1 MHESHR
7 RDAGLR
13 KVSVFTRRFVYGAVA
28 VTAAVTALV
37 ARIQP
42 ARAKTENAGSTTPA
56 SPAAR
61 TGQSGSKAA
70 TATPGTLPPDTFP
83 STGDGQSSAT
93 TPQTSPQTT
102 PQTSPDTTPYVQPQ
116 APLVSPYQ
124 SQLPPAVSS
133 GSS

>member
-13 KVSVFTRRFVYGAVA
+13 KVSVFTRRVVYGAVA

-42 ARAKTENAGSTTPA
+42 ARAKTNAGSTTPNA
-56 SPAAR
+56 PAAGA
-61 TGQSGSKAA
+61 GQAGSKAA
-70 TATPGTLPPDTFP
+70 RVTPGTLPPDTFP

-116 APLVSPYQ
+116 PPIVTPDT